1 MAQRRSR
8 VGGFDAGPE
17 DKRTG
22 CSLEA
27 VTSLGNPTQTQSKVD
42 LMKRLILIAA
52 LALGLALPAIAQGAV
67 PQPIYFFTDTAEPIN
82 KRNPLVIRPSGF
94 LMFQDGSWVL
104 ERLHWTGWGSSIAR
118 ATGVSN
124 ASNDIPDVASGKRIK
139 STAYVTLSNPGRF
152 RGHEVYRCFTLS
164 IPSFPPS
171 DQHLCLGHPPGA
183 SPGFYILE
191 QAKQPAPAPA
201 PATPSRLE
209 FDAAAAG
216 GGFECNMSYA
226 RSPRPAKAS
235 S

>member
-1 MAQRRSR
+1 
-8 VGGFDAGPE
+8 
-17 DKRTG
+17 
-22 CSLEA
+22 
-27 VTSLGNPTQTQSKVD
+27 
-42 LMKRLILIAA
+42 
-52 LALGLALPAIAQGAV
+52 
-67 PQPIYFFTDTAEPIN
+67 
-82 KRNPLVIRPSGF
+82 
-94 LMFQDGSWVL
+94 
-104 ERLHWTGWGSSIAR
+104 LHWTGWGSSIAR

-216 GGFECNMSYA
+216 GGFECNMSYQREDEKTGCVSHGGKEGVLFQQLA
-226 RSPRPAKAS
+226 TLQPNGQIATCSQRGTANRCELGNLGVVPTFQPGKVVTVGPFTCKVLETGVECTVTATGKGFLMTPESVTEVGG
-235 S
+235 